1 MKTWKFTISPN
12 NNLIATG
19 CNSIMLFDIDSGE
32 KITEISNDNK
42 YIYSMTYLSEN
53 TLALGNTNGSIYI
66 INTETKK
73 RLNTLKGNSFFK
85 NNR

>member
-1 MKTWKFTISPN
+1 VKTWKFTISPN

-19 CNSIMLFDIDSGE
+19 CNIIMLFDIDSGE

-42 YIYSMTYLSEN
+42 YIYAMTYLNEN

-66 INTETKK
+66 VNTETKK
-73 RLNTLKGNSFFK
+73 RINSLKGISF
-85 NNR
+85 N

>member
-1 MKTWKFTISPN
+1 VKTWKFTISPN

-32 KITEISNDNK
+32 KISEISNDNK
-42 YIYSMTYLSEN
+42 YIYTMTYLNEN

-66 INTETKK
+66 VNTETKK
-73 RLNTLKGNSFFK
+73 RLHNLKGIKFFK
-85 NNR
+85 RNR